1 MEKVISHLIE
11 EGFAESYS
19 SAIAICKVM
28 SEEWFSNICEQ
39 LSIDDPRVI
48 RASRKFIKDR
58 GLDFE
63 GGKTGRANTAYARE
77 MQARRT
83 APTGTTQ
90 TSSGS
95 KYSTSGLLNTGKK
108 RTTNLRNVRIADE

>member
-1 MEKVISHLIE
+1 MEEVISHLIE

-28 SEEWFSNICEQ
+28 SEEWFSDICEQ
-39 LSIDDPRVI
+39 LSIDDPSVI
-48 RASRKFIKDR
+48 RASRRFIKKH

-63 GGKTGRANTAYARE
+63 GGETGRANTAYARE
-77 MQARRT
+77 MQAQRK
-83 APTGTTQ
+83 APAGTKQ

-95 KYSTSGLLNTGKK
+95 KYSTSGLLNTGRA
-108 RTTNLRNVRIADE
+108 RTTDLRNVRMG